1 MTRHYALRIVIIAC
15 AFSTLSS
22 FVQAQDKSPSAP
34 TKEEVE
40 LLLTQ
45 TERGM
50 DQYVTLI
57 EQADKLLNRTP
68 DADLATDKQ
77 LIGYWKKIDKI
88 FRADPGKF
96 DSRAGFDL
104 LVMIDDASRNA
115 ALIGTS
121 AAKQTS
127 QEILAGR
134 IQHADLFV
142 TLMQNATSASTLLYT
157 VSENCNALYLRYLGF
172 VDVFLDK
179 ALDAMDKCEGKTKK

>member
-1 MTRHYALRIVIIAC
+1 MRLRYSVRIFVLCAALM
-15 AFSTLSS
+15 
-22 FVQAQDKSPSAP
+22 SPVLIEAHQRNAPAAP

-45 TERGM
+45 AERGM
-50 DQYVTLI
+50 DQYATLVQ
-57 EQADKLLNRTP
+57 QADKLLAGTP
-68 DADLATDKQ
+68 DAELGADKQ
-77 LIGYWKKIDKI
+77 LVGYWKQLDKI
-88 FRADPGKF
+88 FRDNPDKF

-127 QEILAGR
+127 QEIIAGR

-142 TLMQNATSASTLLYT
+142 TLMQNASSTSTLLYT

-172 VDVFLDK
+172 VEAFVGQ
-179 ALDAMDKCEGKTKK
+179 ALDVMDKCSGKHK

>member
-1 MTRHYALRIVIIAC
+1 MSRRYAMRIVIVLC
-15 AFSTLSS
+15 ALSTLSS
-22 FVQAQDKSPSAP
+22 LAKAQEKAPAAP

-50 DQYVTLI
+50 DQYASLI
-57 EQADKLLNRTP
+57 QQADKLLAGIP
-68 DADLATDKQ
+68 DADLASDKK
-77 LIGYWKKIDKI
+77 LIGYWKDIDKL
-88 FRADPGKF
+88 FRAHPDKF

-127 QEILAGR
+127 QEIIAGR

-142 TLMQNATSASTLLYT
+142 TLMQNASSTSTLLFT

-172 VDVFLDK
+172 IEAFVGK
-179 ALDAMDKCEGKTKK
+179 ALDVMDKCSDKRK